1 MFQNVL
7 PRLNTK
13 KIINITNLFS
23 QRANIQVAD
32 VLVVEEL
39 KILFYIDKAT
49 TTTITTTTTTTHDNS
64 PALVVEALQQ
74 SHHRT
79 LAAAGMADQRDCL
92 T

>member
-1 MFQNVL
+1 M
-7 PRLNTK
+7 
-13 KIINITNLFS
+13 TNLFS
-23 QRANIQVAD
+23 QRVNVQVAD

-39 KILFYIDKAT
+39 KILFYIDKT
-49 TTTITTTTTTTHDNS
+49 TTTKTITTTHDDA

-79 LAAAGMADQRDCL
+79 LAAAGMTDQRHRL